1 MIYANFG
8 VARPKNTK
16 ICDAIKVHVTF
27 AYVVVARPKDTKICD
42 AIKVHVTFANVVVAR
57 PKNTKICDA
66 VKVHVTFANIV
77 VARPQLLIHISPSKL
92 QMYLIYFRV
101 GICINNHQ
109 NLLSYGPITSP
120 GSALSNASSRSAIAR
135 RPISRIK
142 ASW

>member
-8 VARPKNTK
+8 
-16 ICDAIKVHVTF
+16 
-27 AYVVVARPKDTKICD
+27 
-42 AIKVHVTFANVVVAR
+42 VAR

-101 GICINNHQ
+101 GICITITRIYYQ
-109 NLLSYGPITSP
+109 MDQSLLQVLHSLMP
-120 GSALSNASSRSAIAR
+120 ALVLPLPVVPFLA
-135 RPISRIK
+135 
-142 ASW
+142 

>member
-27 AYVVVARPKDTKICD
+27 ANVVVARPKD
-42 AIKVHVTFANVVVAR
+42 
-57 PKNTKICDA
+57 TKICDA

-77 VARPQLLIHISPSKL
+77 VARPQLLILSPSKL

>member
-1 MIYANFG
+1 MTAIKVHMIYANFG
-8 VARPKNTK
+8 
-16 ICDAIKVHVTF
+16 
-27 AYVVVARPKDTKICD
+27 
-42 AIKVHVTFANVVVAR
+42 VAR

-120 GSALSNASSRSAIAR
+120 DSALSNASSRSAIAR